1 MCRRGS
7 YLCEDIT
14 RGKRLPDVRLAREDG
29 RGACDKTEMLWGKIE
44 STEECGNKE
53 EEEEAGRT
61 PPARIFV
68 GATLARL
75 QPKLA
80 VQPKQGR
87 PEAHKQAVPADRGLH
102 RGKANARTRCLGAP
116 A

>member
-75 QPKLA
+75 RPKLA
-80 VQPKQGR
+80 VSQSKAGR
-87 PEAHKQAVPADRGLH
+87 RRISKLYLQIEGCIGERPTRGHAV
-102 RGKANARTRCLGAP
+102 
-116 A
+116 